1 MKTRQVRSATLLWCV
16 ALLSVVSQ
24 HSLHADEPVY
34 EGRSVSSWLQD
45 FAYGRFPDMD
55 KHRAAERA
63 IRSIGAEAI
72 PILTERLRVTA
83 DGLDQVQDMHTVSAF
98 EALGTQARPAIP
110 VLVELLAPAYD
121 AARESPSEPNAQ
133 LTSRKTVSAA
143 LALQAIG
150 QASVG
155 PLIKALTAED
165 VKIRF
170 GAAMALEYFPRQEQ
184 DVIPA
189 LVKTLGD
196 KDCDVRW
203 RSARSI
209 GTLHAMPELSVPALA
224 ERLRNDPATNVR
236 CYAIFALAKF
246 GDKAE
251 ASVPDLTRA
260 ASDPDS
266 VIRSYARDALKAIA
280 PAVAT
285 KKDKSK
291 R

>member
-1 MKTRQVRSATLLWCV
+1 MKIRQVQSAMLLWCF
-16 ALLSVVSQ
+16 ALLSVVTQ
-24 HSLHADEPVY
+24 HSLHADEPMCQ
-34 EGRSVSSWLQD
+34 GRTVSSWLQD
-45 FAYGRFPDMD
+45 FAYGQFPDMD

-63 IRSIGAEAI
+63 IRSIGADAI
-72 PILTERLRVTA
+72 PVLTERLKVSSA
-83 DGLDQVQDMHTVSAF
+83 SLDQVQDMHTVSAF
-98 EALGTQARPAIP
+98 DALGTQARPAIP

-155 PLIKALTAED
+155 PLINALTAED

-170 GAAMALEYFPRQEQ
+170 GAAMAMEYFPRSEE
-184 DVIPA
+184 DVVPA
-189 LVKTLGD
+189 LVKTLED

-203 RSARSI
+203 RAARSI

-260 ASDPDS
+260 AADSDS
-266 VIRSYARDALKAIA
+266 VIRSYARDALKAID
-280 PAVAT
+280 PAAT
-285 KKDKSK
+285 TKEDKSK